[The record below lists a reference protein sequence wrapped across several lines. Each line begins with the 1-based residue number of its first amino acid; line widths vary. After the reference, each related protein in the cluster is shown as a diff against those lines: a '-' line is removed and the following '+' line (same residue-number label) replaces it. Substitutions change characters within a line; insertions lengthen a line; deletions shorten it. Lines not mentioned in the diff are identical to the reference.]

1 MKCPDERHE
10 RQGRGERTGPAREIR
25 ISRILDVLGRKRKK
39 GSFRLPVWL
48 AGWMEFATN
57 HLKLLQEGQS
67 EAEVDYMVPVP

>member
-1 MKCPDERHE
+1 M
-10 RQGRGERTGPAREIR
+10 
-25 ISRILDVLGRKRKK
+25 LGRKRKK